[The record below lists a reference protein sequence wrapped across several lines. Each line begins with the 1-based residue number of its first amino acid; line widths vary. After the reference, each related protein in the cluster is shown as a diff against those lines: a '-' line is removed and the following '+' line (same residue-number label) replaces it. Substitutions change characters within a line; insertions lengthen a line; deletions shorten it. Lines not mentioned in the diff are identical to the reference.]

1 MDGANFWSGS
11 SEFEQI
17 NNDDAKLEAK
27 EVARL
32 VPKIMKRKLNS
43 DDDSDS
49 DSTRFDDDAYSKQTE
64 DDSSVGYV
72 NAEHEDYHDNAIKN

>member
-1 MDGANFWSGS
+1 MEMKSP
-11 SEFEQI
+11 EM
-17 NNDDAKLEAK
+17 KLEAK

-32 VPKIMKRKLNS
+32 VPKIMKRKLSS

-64 DDSSVGYV
+64 DDSSGGYV

>member
-1 MDGANFWSGS
+1 MKETLWRVPTITTTPFM
-11 SEFEQI
+11 
-17 NNDDAKLEAK
+17 LEAK

-32 VPKIMKRKLNS
+32 VPKIMKRKLSS
-43 DDDSDS
+43 DDDLDS

-64 DDSSVGYV
+64 DDSSGGYV